1 MEEKTSTKKPF
12 FSLRNIVR
20 GIMIL
25 LSVFVFCP
33 AALVSCS
40 GEKIGTISAWQMI
53 SGFELGG
60 ELIDAYPFFALMLL
74 IPVAVFV
81 LSFIRKISKKTLG
94 IITFAASL
102 ADILLWIVFF
112 VMVKI
117 GVEEFSCEC
126 KPTFWYVINLV
137 FQAASTAAGLL
148 VMIGVLD
155 MDGFA
160 PTKQQFVNSVNNG
173 YFDYGGAN
181 GQNSYGFGGPQQAG
195 GTAYSADP
203 FAGASAPAAPAA
215 PKIIGFCPRCGN
227 PLRAGSAF
235 CNVCG
240 NPLPEEVRAISE
252 QAEREAEE
260 QARREAEERARREA
274 EEQARREAEERA
286 RREAEEQAR
295 REEEER
301 ARREAEEQARREEE
315 ERARREA
322 EEQARREAEE
332 RARREAEEQARRE
345 EEERARRE
353 AEEPAAQAMRAVRE
367 AQAARAAQAA
377 QAAQA
382 VQAAA
387 STYDPLASRPMFC
400 EACGAKLPPNAKFC
414 ERCGKKVM

>member
-12 FSLRNIVR
+12 FSIRNIIR
-20 GIMIL
+20 GILIL

-33 AALVSCS
+33 SVLVSCS

-53 SGFELGG
+53 KGFELGG
-60 ELIDAYPFFALMLL
+60 ELIDAYPFFVLMLL
-74 IPVAVFV
+74 IPIAIFV
-81 LSFIRKISKKTLG
+81 LSFIQKINKKTLG

-102 ADILLWIVFF
+102 VDIILWIVFF
-112 VMVKI
+112 VMIKA

-173 YFDYGGAN
+173 YFDYGGAC

-203 FAGASAPAAPAA
+203 FAGASAPAAPAPAAPAA

-227 PLRAGSAF
+227 QLRAGSAF
-235 CNVCG
+235 CNACG
-240 NPLPEEVRAISE
+240 NPLPPEIRAISE

-260 QARREAEERARREA
+260 QVRREAEERARREA

-301 ARREAEEQARREEE
+301 IRREAEEQARR
-315 ERARREA
+315 A
-322 EEQARREAEE
+322 EEDQ
-332 RARREAEEQARRE
+332 
-345 EEERARRE
+345 
-353 AEEPAAQAMRAVRE
+353 AAQAMRAVQE

-382 VQAAA
+382 VQAAS
-387 STYDPLASRPMFC
+387 STNDPFASRPMFC
-400 EACGAKLPPNAKFC
+400 EACGAKLPPNAMFC